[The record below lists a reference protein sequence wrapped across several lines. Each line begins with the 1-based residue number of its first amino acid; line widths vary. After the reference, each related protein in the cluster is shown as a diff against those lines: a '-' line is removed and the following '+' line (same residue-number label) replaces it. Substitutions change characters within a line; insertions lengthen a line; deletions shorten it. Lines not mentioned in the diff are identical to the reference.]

1 MTDPTNAPADV
12 GPATAAM
19 LPNLSPEAALQEIAA
34 LKSGADR
41 EFMAAY
47 LDGNHMAHTAAAAR
61 MSHLFK
67 LAYPDPE
74 APAADAS
81 ATSGRDAAG
90 RFTSEADQV
99 DVTPYNG
106 LYLETMPKDTP
117 LDDMARITQDVRHM
131 AAATGVPADRARSGV
146 QMLERDIAER
156 QGRAM
161 DADEL
166 AAFETALFKKVGEE
180 GYGKACEALQRAI
193 KRAGPEKGETMRR
206 AILSASPQT
215 AAWIVAQMHHEGR

>member
-1 MTDPTNAPADV
+1 MAESIANNPPADV

-34 LKSGADR
+34 LKAGADPAWR
-41 EFMAAY
+41 EAY
-47 LDGNHMAHTAAAAR
+47 LSDSHASHKAAKAR
-61 MSHLFK
+61 MTHLHK
-67 LAYPDPE
+67 LAYPE

-81 ATSGRDAAG
+81 AAGRGEDG

-99 DVTPYNG
+99 DATPYNG
-106 LYLETMPKDTP
+106 LYLESLKDTP
-117 LDDMARITQDVRHM
+117 IEDAARITQDVRHM

-215 AAWIVAQMHHEGR
+215 AAWIVAQMHYEGR